1 MAEAD
6 RLAAALRYQQG
17 MALPTPEP
25 DSMVGRALDAAA
37 QWGRG
42 VQKNVSDLVSPT
54 AWAEALKNP
63 PRGVLSQMNPEN
75 KQEMIGQGIDAA
87 LDFGPGAL
95 GKVAPAMLGTFIGKN
110 AKNWNISD
118 ALKAA
123 EMEGAGV
130 DPQIIWKETGTWKGP
145 EGQWRQ
151 EISDKNAKI
160 TDEVFNQIKAK
171 NKFKGPMIQALEHEE
186 LYKNY
191 PQTGKPQTLMYADE
205 LPSGNILRGKTGTFQ
220 IPQITVAGPSTMAQ
234 RSVALHE
241 LQHAIQQREGF
252 ARGGSPNAFK
262 PNDVFSTK
270 ALEDAAILD
279 KTMKANNFN
288 QLEAKNR
295 FKQLF
300 NREPE
305 PGAFAALERIGTGK
319 ELDAARDAARLA
331 DKPFESYRRLA
342 GEAEARATE
351 KRRNMTT
358 EERRAKF
365 PVESYD
371 VPINQLII
379 RQ

>member
-241 LQHAIQQREGF
+241 LQHAIQQKEGF
-252 ARGGSPNAFK
+252 ARGGNINEFSSGPMFDKKARDLTADLSQVVTGGVNAKPIEVLQGIKYTDPNVIEPIIKKYGFK
-262 PNDVFSTK
+262 NID
-270 ALEDAAILD
+270 
-279 KTMKANNFN
+279 
-288 QLEAKNR
+288 EAKSFIYDEN
-295 FKQLF
+295 
-300 NREPE
+300 
-305 PGAFAALERIGTGK
+305 ERRSPLGQY
-319 ELDAARDAARLA
+319 LRV
-331 DKPFESYRRLA
+331 A
-342 GEAEARATE
+342 GEAEARATQA
-351 KRRNMTT
+351 RRNMTT